1 MSQQISIIV
10 DELKELKLDDS
21 AKPVCVK
28 VSNLRLLG
36 YSDLEKWIT
45 DPKNLYVGRAGR
57 LWITE
62 ANKEKRVYYYPGS
75 IFGNPFKILG
85 ELVGSDGKDTTI
97 ESCLDKYKQYILN
110 SPELLSKVSALK
122 GKNLGCFCS
131 VENQKQGKCHAA
143 FLAELAN
150 KI

>member
-36 YSDLEKWIT
+36 YSDLEKWIA

-62 ANKEKRVYYYPGS
+62 ADKEKRVYYYPGS
-75 IFGNPFKILG
+75 IFGNPFKIV
-85 ELVGSDGKDTTI
+85 ESV

-110 SPELLSKVSALK
+110 SPELLKQVSTLK